1 MRVGIIGAMQNEV
14 TKLLECM
21 SIRTVD
27 RVSVT
32 DYYVG
37 TLDDREVV
45 IAKSGP
51 GKVNA
56 AICAQTMILKY
67 APDVILNTGVA
78 GSLSHALA
86 VGDTA
91 VASAVVQYDVD
102 TTAVGDPIGL
112 ISGINVVEFPSDAAV
127 VERLTRALDA
137 IPDVPYQVGMVA
149 TGDKFLKSKGEKDE
163 ILKHFTAIACDMES
177 GSIGQVCYVNQ
188 TAFGIIR
195 TISDNAD
202 STSHIDYAQFL
213 ELAASRSAA
222 VARLFL
228 HQGAL

>member
-1 MRVGIIGAMQNEV
+1 MSVGIIGAMQVEV

-21 SIRTVD
+21 NIRTVD
-27 RVSVT
+27 RVSAT

-37 TLDDREVV
+37 TLDDHEVV
-45 IAKSGP
+45 VAKCGP

-67 APDVILNTGVA
+67 APDLILNTGVA
-78 GSLSHALA
+78 GSLTAALA
-86 VGDTA
+86 VGDSA

-102 TTAVGDPIGL
+102 TSAVGDPVGL
-112 ISGINVVEFPSDAAV
+112 ISGINVIEFPCDRAV
-127 VERLTRALDA
+127 VARLTQALHT
-137 IPDVPYQVGMVA
+137 IPDVSYQVGMVA
-149 TGDKFLKSKGEKDE
+149 TGDKFLKSKREKDE
-163 ILKHFTAIACDMES
+163 ILKNFSAVACDMES

-213 ELAASRSAA
+213 ELAALRSAT